1 VSTESIIDQ
10 LGGIEGLGKKKR
22 EALLEECPTLGH
34 LEDMRRDASLKGIPF
49 CQILPKGI
57 GESIADE
64 LESRML
70 EALKF

>member
-1 VSTESIIDQ
+1 
-10 LGGIEGLGKKKR
+10 
-22 EALLEECPTLGH
+22 
-34 LEDMRRDASLKGIPF
+34 MRRDASLKGIPF